1 MPTDPSSP
9 AAADAPAPSPART
22 LSGLVAAG
30 LVLNL
35 LWLGPDAVDPRTG
48 PALRVVPEAWLL
60 VGLFALLPDGR
71 AGEALRWAAA
81 VGATLLLAAAFGNV
95 AVEIALGRSLTLPGD
110 VGLLI
115 NGYQLLDGQF
125 GTAAA
130 LGAAVLAAAL
140 ALALSFAVTR
150 LLAPRAARPP
160 AIALTGLAAGLLAV
174 HAAAPLPAV
183 APQAWAAA
191 RLQVDS
197 ALDQRRQLE
206 RLRADLDRQPQPAAL
221 PVLAGRDVWLVWIE
235 SYAAAANR
243 APAVTEVLERTAQRL
258 NESGFVSASGLLQ
271 APIRGGQS
279 WLSHATLLS
288 GLEIGDQT
296 RYRTLLAHNA
306 TTLAHDF
313 GVTGHAT
320 AAVMPAILQAWPE
333 GAQLGFEHR
342 VDAAALDY
350 RGPGLGWVTMPD
362 EFTLRRATES
372 VRPALGGAAFVQIA
386 LISSHAP
393 WQPVLPLLGPDAA
406 LDDGRAFDRWAGQ
419 VPGPGAMREPVGTL
433 QARYHDAIAYSL
445 DATLTWAETALA
457 PDDLLLI
464 VGDHP
469 PAPLI
474 APDPGDARVPIHL
487 IAGDPALLEALD
499 SLAPTAGLMP
509 KFERAG
515 LPMHRVRRQLQDAF
529 GPAAS
534 D

>member
-1 MPTDPSSP
+1 M
-9 AAADAPAPSPART
+9 AAADAPAASPART
-22 LSGLVAAG
+22 FAGLAAAG

-48 PALRVVPEAWLL
+48 PALRLVPEVWLL

-71 AGEALRWAAA
+71 AVGALRWAAA

-95 AVEIALGRSLTLPGD
+95 AVEVALGRSLTLPGD
-110 VGLLI
+110 VGLLV

-130 LGAAVLAAAL
+130 LGAAGLAASL
-140 ALALSFAVTR
+140 ALGLSFALTR
-150 LLAPRAARPP
+150 LLAHRAPRPP
-160 AIALTGLAAGLLAV
+160 SILLTGLAAGLLAT
-174 HAAAPLPAV
+174 HTILPLAAIAPH
-183 APQAWAAA
+183 AWAAA
-191 RLQVDS
+191 QLQVHA
-197 ALDQRRQLE
+197 ALDQHRQLQT
-206 RLRADLDRQPQPAAL
+206 LRGELDRQPDPIAL
-221 PVLAGRDVWLVWIE
+221 PRLAGRDVWLVWIE

-243 APAVTEVLERTAQRL
+243 APAVAEVLERAAQRL
-258 NESGFVSASGLLQ
+258 NDRGFVAASGLLQ

-296 RYRTLLAHNA
+296 RYRTLLEHKA
-306 TTLAHDF
+306 TTLVHDF
-313 GVTGHAT
+313 GATGHAT
-320 AAVMPAILQAWPE
+320 AAVMPAILQPWPE

-362 EFTLRRATES
+362 EFTLRRATAN
-372 VRPALGGAAFVQIA
+372 VRPMLGGAAFVQIA

-393 WQPVLPLLGPDAA
+393 WQPVLPLLGPDTP
-406 LDDGRAFDRWAGQ
+406 LDNGRAFDRWAGQ
-419 VPGPGAMREPVGTL
+419 APGPGAMREPITRL
-433 QARYHDAIAYSL
+433 RARYHEAVAYSL
-445 DATLTWAETALA
+445 QATLAWAADTLA

-474 APDPGDARVPIHL
+474 APDPADARVPIHL
-487 IAGDPALLEALD
+487 IVGDPALLDALA

-509 KFERAG
+509 KLERTG